1 VSQAVWTGSISFGLV
16 SIPVRL
22 YPATQPKDVR
32 FHLYDRQS
40 GRRIRYE
47 RVTREEEAPA
57 FIPEDDLEVSEE
69 PTSEIVRPFT
79 HAPSAQPLAAPIDT
93 ADVIRGYELPNRDVV
108 PISEDELEALA
119 PERSRTIDIEEFV
132 DLGEID
138 PVFFEKSYF
147 VAPTRDTAGDKSYL
161 LLLRAMQTSGMVG
174 IGRFVLRTKPHLV
187 AIRPLDHALGLETLY
202 FGDEVRRAEDVARL
216 PSVALSDREL
226 KMAQQLITALA
237 TEWIPDKHADE
248 YREELLELL
257 RSKHARPRGEDTE
270 TTGSGTDVDDLMA
283 ALKASVAAAKRKND
297 GVAKPRRGTGSHRT
311 G

>member
-1 VSQAVWTGSISFGLV
+1 MSQAVWTGSISFGLV

-22 YPATQPKDVR
+22 YPATEPKDVR

-47 RVTREEEAPA
+47 RVTREDEAPA
-57 FIPEDDLEVSEE
+57 FMPADAVEIAEE
-69 PTSEIVRPFT
+69 SASEIARPFT
-79 HAPSAQPLAAPIDT
+79 YPSAAQPAPAPVDT

-108 PISEDELEALA
+108 PISEDELQAVA

-132 DLGEID
+132 DLAEID

-147 VAPTRDTAGDKSYL
+147 VAPTRDTGGDKSYL

-187 AIRPLDHALGLETLY
+187 AIRPLEHALGLETLY
-202 FGDEVRRAEDVARL
+202 FGDEVRKVEDVARL
-216 PSVALSDREL
+216 PAIALSDREL
-226 KMAQQLITALA
+226 QMAQQLIGALA
-237 TEWIPDKHADE
+237 TEWVPDKHADQ

-257 RSKHARPRGEDTE
+257 RSKQARPRGEDPE
-270 TTGSGTDVDDLMA
+270 TTGSSASVDDLMA
-283 ALKASVAAAKRKND
+283 TLKASVEAAKRRNG
-297 GVAKPRRGTGSHRT
+297 GVAKPGRRLRDHRT